1 MNDPLGMLDVIRRS
15 GAEKFRAGAD
25 ELGFDLLS
33 FWQWSC
39 SDLLSNAARGVVAEF
54 LVARALGIAADGV
67 RHEWAA
73 YDLETKEGV
82 MVEVKSAAYL
92 QRWHQDQLS
101 RISFVVPKT
110 RAWDPHTNRLS
121 EEVARQ
127 AQVYVFAL
135 LAHQDKATVDPLDL
149 NQWIFYVLPTAALN
163 NRTRSQHS
171 ITLRTLHEISGGPVV
186 YGDLRAT
193 VMQAAQANNEPANP
207 CPAPDSQRAPRADC
221 R

>member
-1 MNDPLGMLDVIRRS
+1 MDDPLGMLEVVRRS
-15 GAEKFRAGAD
+15 GTEKFRTGAD
-25 ELGFDLLS
+25 ELDFDLLS

-39 SDLLSNAARGVVAEF
+39 SDLLSNATRGVVAEF

-82 MVEVKSAAYL
+82 TVEVKSAAYL
-92 QRWHQDQLS
+92 QRWRQDQLS

-110 RAWDPHTNRLS
+110 RAWDPRTNRLS
-121 EEVARQ
+121 EEIARQ

-149 NQWIFYVLPTAALN
+149 RQWIFYVLPTAVLN

-171 ITLRTLHEISGGPVV
+171 ITLRTLHEVSSGPVA
-186 YGDLRAT
+186 YGDLREA
-193 VMQAAQANNEPANP
+193 VVQAAKATTEPANP
-207 CPAPDSQRAPRADC
+207 CSAPDSQPASRADC